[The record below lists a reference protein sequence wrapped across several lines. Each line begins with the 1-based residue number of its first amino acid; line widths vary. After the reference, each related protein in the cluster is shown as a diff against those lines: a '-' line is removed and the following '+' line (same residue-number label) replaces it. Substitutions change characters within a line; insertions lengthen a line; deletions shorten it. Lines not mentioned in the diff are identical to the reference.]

1 MRRRVKRKMEKA
13 DKPST
18 RLIDLF
24 LAFARVGMLTFGG
37 GVAML
42 PMLERE
48 CVQRFG
54 WVNNDELTDYFAIG
68 QCTPGIIAVNT
79 ATFVG
84 SKQRGALGAAVAT
97 LGVISPSI
105 VIILIIAAVLNGFAD
120 NPYVIHAFAGIRAA
134 VCALMVNAVVRLCKS
149 NVRDWFGLALAAAAF
164 VLTVVIDISPVFP
177 VLGAATLGRKTMSI
191 YFTLF
196 WEFFKT
202 GLFAIGGGMATL
214 PFLSS
219 MAERFPWL
227 TQEQLA
233 NMIAVSESTP
243 GPLGINCATYAG
255 YNAAGVPGAIIA
267 SFSEVLPSYIII
279 LIISKMLR
287 RFSQSKYVSFAFGGL
302 RPAATGLIAAAAWG
316 VVSIVLFNFSAFAS
330 GGIAAVF
337 NIGAASVFALM
348 MVLTNIKPLKKLHPL
363 YFIAFAAVL
372 GIVFEL

>member
-1 MRRRVKRKMEKA
+1 
-13 DKPST
+13 
-18 RLIDLF
+18 
-24 LAFARVGMLTFGG
+24 
-37 GVAML
+37 
-42 PMLERE
+42 
-48 CVQRFG
+48 
-54 WVNNDELTDYFAIG
+54 
-68 QCTPGIIAVNT
+68 
-79 ATFVG
+79 
-84 SKQRGALGAAVAT
+84 
-97 LGVISPSI
+97 
-105 VIILIIAAVLNGFAD
+105 
-120 NPYVIHAFAGIRAA
+120 
-134 VCALMVNAVVRLCKS
+134 
-149 NVRDWFGLALAAAAF
+149 
-164 VLTVVIDISPVFP
+164 
-177 VLGAATLGRKTMSI
+177 MSI

-267 SFSEVLPSYIII
+267 SISEVLPSYIII

-316 VVSIVLFNFSAFAS
+316 VVSIVLFLSL
-330 GGIAAVF
+330 IH
-337 NIGAASVFALM
+337 I
-348 MVLTNIKPLKKLHPL
+348 
-363 YFIAFAAVL
+363 
-372 GIVFEL
+372 

>member
-1 MRRRVKRKMEKA
+1 
-13 DKPST
+13 
-18 RLIDLF
+18 
-24 LAFARVGMLTFGG
+24 
-37 GVAML
+37 
-42 PMLERE
+42 
-48 CVQRFG
+48 
-54 WVNNDELTDYFAIG
+54 
-68 QCTPGIIAVNT
+68 
-79 ATFVG
+79 
-84 SKQRGALGAAVAT
+84 
-97 LGVISPSI
+97 
-105 VIILIIAAVLNGFAD
+105 
-120 NPYVIHAFAGIRAA
+120 
-134 VCALMVNAVVRLCKS
+134 
-149 NVRDWFGLALAAAAF
+149 
-164 VLTVVIDISPVFP
+164 
-177 VLGAATLGRKTMSI
+177 MSI

-267 SFSEVLPSYIII
+267 SISEVLPSYIII

-287 RFSQSKYVSFAFGGL
+287 RFSQSKYVSF
-302 RPAATGLIAAAAWG
+302 AAAAWG

-337 NIGAASVFALM
+337 NIGATSVFALM

-372 GIVFEL
+372 GIVFKL

>member
-1 MRRRVKRKMEKA
+1 MRRGVKRKMEKA
-13 DKPST
+13 DEPST

-149 NVRDWFGLALAAAAF
+149 NVRAYGSYRYFARVSCARRGNIGHICRN
-164 VLTVVIDISPVFP
+164 VYGT
-177 VLGAATLGRKTMSI
+177 GRKTMSI

-267 SFSEVLPSYIII
+267 SISEVLPSYIII